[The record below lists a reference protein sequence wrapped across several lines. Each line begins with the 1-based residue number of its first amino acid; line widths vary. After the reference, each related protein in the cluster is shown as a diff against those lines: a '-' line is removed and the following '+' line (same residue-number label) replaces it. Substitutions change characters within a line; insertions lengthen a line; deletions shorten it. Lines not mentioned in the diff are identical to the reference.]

1 MIRLSSVP
9 EPLVDDQGDVRE
21 LTAADLARFSPSTEI
36 PELADIVR
44 RGRPPLPEADRK
56 QRVTMYLDRD
66 LVAALKADGRGW
78 QTRANALLRKAKGL

>member
-1 MIRLSSVP
+1 MSRLSSIP
-9 EPLVDDQGDVRE
+9 EPLVDDQGDVCE
-21 LTAADLARFSPSTEI
+21 LTAADLARFRRSTEI